1 MDWARDLGFF
11 DDSIFQEMLRL
22 RDDIVYLRNV
32 NEHVIEYYRGIGK
45 DPEHWVFADEF
56 IVVERLEDHPPAA
69 P

>member
-22 RDDIVYLRNV
+22 RDDIVYLLRNM

-45 DPEHWVFADEF
+45 DTEHWVFADEL
-56 IVVERLEDHPPAA
+56 IVVDASSTIGKK
-69 P
+69 